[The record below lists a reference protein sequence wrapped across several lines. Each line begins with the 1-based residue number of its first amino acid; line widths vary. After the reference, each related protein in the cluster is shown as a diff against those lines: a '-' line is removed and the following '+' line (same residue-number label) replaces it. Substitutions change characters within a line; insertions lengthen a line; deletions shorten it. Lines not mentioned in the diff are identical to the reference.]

1 MQETTFESGMNIYE
15 FLPWLGLVGFFITVG
30 ESVLINNEVDK
41 IINEYSIDSSL
52 ILLACGFA
60 VTLVIFTSIS
70 PFFIKRC
77 SASMFNIAL
86 VSQIFWSYIVEIISG
101 EESARGYENYV
112 GFVIIII
119 GIYLFNKY
127 PVNYLNKSEQV
138 DESINSQDRK
148 ATLIGNQSETSSCS
162 AFSPPDKYTYLKNNT
177 LSHRANKL
185 LNNQ

>member
-1 MQETTFESGMNIYE
+1 MQETTFVSGMNIYE
-15 FLPWLGLVGFFITVG
+15 FLPWLGFLGFLITAG
-30 ESVLINNEVDK
+30 ESFLINNEVDK
-41 IINEYSIDSSL
+41 IINTYTIDSSI

-101 EESARGYENYV
+101 EESARGYEYYI
-112 GFVIIII
+112 GFVVIIL

-127 PVNYLNKSEQV
+127 PVIYLKKPEPI

-148 ATLIGNQSETSSCS
+148 ATLICSQSETSSCS

-177 LSHRANKL
+177 LSHKANKL